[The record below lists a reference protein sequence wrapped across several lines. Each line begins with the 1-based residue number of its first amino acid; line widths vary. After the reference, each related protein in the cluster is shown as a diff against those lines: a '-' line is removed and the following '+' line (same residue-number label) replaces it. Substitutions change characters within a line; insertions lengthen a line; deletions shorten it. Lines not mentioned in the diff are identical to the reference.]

1 VSDRTIA
8 GVDQQVTQDHAAGPV
23 ARRIFWANLATQTGI
38 VITGGLVRLTGSG
51 LGCPSWPECSPGSYT
66 PVREQPEGYH
76 VYIEFGNRLLTFLV
90 TVVAVAALIA
100 AWRLVPRRRPLVLL
114 ASAGL
119 LGVFGQA
126 ILGGITVLTDLHPAT
141 VAAHFLLSM
150 VLIAAAVALVE
161 RSAEAGDAPAQSL
174 VRPEVRWLG
183 RALLVVAA
191 VVLVLGTIV
200 TGSGPHSG
208 DADDPARFGFDPRT
222 VSWLHADV
230 VIVFVGLVL
239 AMVLALRLTD
249 APARAR
255 RRSVEL
261 LAVTLAQALVGYTQY
276 FTDLP
281 ELLVAVH
288 LLGACLVWIAT
299 WRLLYA
305 LRVRGAGG
313 GVAQDSAAT
322 TASANRAGAPSS

>member
-1 VSDRTIA
+1 M
-8 GVDQQVTQDHAAGPV
+8 DQEVASGNAAGPV
-23 ARRIFWANLATQTGI
+23 ARRIFWANLVTQTAI

-90 TVVAVAALIA
+90 TAVAVATFVV
-100 AWRLVPRRRPLVLL
+100 AWRMVPRRRPLILL

-126 ILGGITVLTDLHPAT
+126 VLGGITVLTDLHPAT
-141 VAAHFLLSM
+141 VAAHLLLSM

-161 RSAEAGDAPAQSL
+161 RSAEPGDGPARTL

-183 RALLVVAA
+183 RALPVVAA

-208 DADDPARFGFDPRT
+208 DADDPARFGLDPRT

-249 APARAR
+249 APARTR
-255 RRSVEL
+255 RRSLEL
-261 LAVTLAQALVGYTQY
+261 LGVTLAQGLVGYTQY
-276 FTDLP
+276 FTHLP

-305 LRVRGAGG
+305 LRVRDAGG
-313 GVAQDSAAT
+313 DAAQGSAAT
-322 TASANRAGAPSS
+322 TASANRAGAPAS